1 MNKHTSIIMIALGL
15 AAVSASALELNL
27 EANGIELK
35 AKEPVG
41 TIKLSY
47 PMIFKEGQSAQ
58 KPVTVNVTNYCAYL
72 KYANGAQAVL
82 KAGENGELTL
92 TSTTLPDGSLKV
104 SHSFGVSTRAFI
116 DKVNWSI
123 NDSEAKLFPVD
134 KTPGGFISRGDALR
148 LLLSAEGS
156 EGVGIT
162 IPFGYQE
169 LQDQREWNTQS
180 FKWVSF
186 SHLPRDTA

>member
-1 MNKHTSIIMIALGL
+1 MNKHTSIIMTALAL

-35 AKEPVG
+35 AKDPIG

-47 PMIFKEGQSAQ
+47 PMIFKEGQNPQS
-58 KPVTVNVTNYCAYL
+58 PTVVNVTNYYAYL
-72 KYANGAQAVL
+72 TFANGAKATL

-104 SHSFGVSTRAFI
+104 SHSFGIPVKGFAGVAS
-116 DKVNWSI
+116 WSI